1 METITLEEY
10 ANYLVQQD
18 PELPHDLALDTA
30 REYFQQRGENGS
42 PPLTKFDLYYED
54 ELDQDAD
61 FIIDDNVPDSKPP
74 RKKFVSKKKAEEN
87 EEDEQIEKLE
97 EDELSEE
104 EKAEKLKSQEEEDD

>member
-18 PELPHDLALDTA
+18 PELPTDLALDTA

-42 PPLTKFDLYYED
+42 PPLTKFDLYYEE

-61 FIIDDNVPDSKPP
+61 FIIDDNPPDTKPA
-74 RKKFVSKKKAEEN
+74 RKKYVSKRKAKEN
-87 EEDEQIEKLE
+87 EEDEKIEKI
-97 EDELSEE
+97 
-104 EKAEKLKSQEEEDD
+104 EDDEMTE